1 MPERGFTLLEIMLV
15 IFLIG
20 LASAGVVQ
28 TFATASEPPA
38 KKAAQ
43 DFLTRFAQ
51 FKDIPKKLLSY
62 YKHNLFHISDDILN
76 IESCPEYIQKYL
88 LSYSFASLE
97 NMSFKQ
103 RVSWLCE
110 YLKEDA
116 KIKKDKL
123 ESLY

>member
-1 MPERGFTLLEIMLV
+1 KLRRKITNNIKVSYALTDISAMEVQFHSRKIPCGV
-15 IFLIG
+15 IVNGNCKENVF
-20 LASAGVVQ
+20 
-28 TFATASEPPA
+28 
-38 KKAAQ
+38 
-43 DFLTRFAQ
+43 
-51 FKDIPKKLLSY
+51 IPKKLLSY